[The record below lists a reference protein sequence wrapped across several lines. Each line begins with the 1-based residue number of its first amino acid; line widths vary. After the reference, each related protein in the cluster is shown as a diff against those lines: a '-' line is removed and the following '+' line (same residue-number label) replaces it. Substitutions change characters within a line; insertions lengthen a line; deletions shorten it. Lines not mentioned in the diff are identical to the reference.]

1 MSRSLVFI
9 TGGSSGIGLA
19 MARTIPFDDVQIYD
33 ISRRGTDEFDHIAAD
48 LSNPESWDILGD
60 FLLQQMHEYSGER
73 VVFAHCAGTLTPIG
87 FAGEVGGQ
95 AYKRNVLLN
104 SAAPQVLGD
113 AFLEAAQQT
122 RAQCHLILISSG
134 AADSVYTGWTSY
146 GAGKAAV
153 NQWVRAAGAEQALR
167 GDHCRILAVRPG
179 VVATAMQ
186 TEIRNTPAEHFP
198 QLARFKEMYEQ
209 GELLD
214 PEKVARDIW
223 SLLDREIPNGAVLD
237 LQDFAA

>member
-1 MSRSLVFI
+1 MNQNLVFI

-19 MARTIPFDDVQIYD
+19 MARTVPFEDAQIYD
-33 ISRRGTDEFDHIAAD
+33 ISRRGTDDFDHIAAD

-60 FLLQQMHEYSGER
+60 FLVQQLNDYAGER
-73 VVFAHCAGTLTPIG
+73 IVFVHCAGTLAPIG

-113 AFLEAAQQT
+113 AFLEATQRT
-122 RAQCHLILISSG
+122 RAKCHLILISSG
-134 AADSVYTGWTSY
+134 AAGNVYEGWTSY

-153 NQWVRAAGAEQALR
+153 DQWVRTAGAEQALR
-167 GDHCRILAVRPG
+167 GNHCRILAVRPG

-186 TEIRNTPAEHFP
+186 TEIRNTPADHFP
-198 QLARFKEMYEQ
+198 QLDLFKKMYEQ

-214 PEKVARDIW
+214 PEKVAREIW
-223 SLLDREIPNGAVLD
+223 SLLDRDLPNGAVVD
-237 LQDFAA
+237 LRELAA